1 MSDPITDELM
11 SAGAEFEITTLHTSG
26 RDLKIFKN
34 MPQNLATAIMAVEHA
49 YEDLDLIVAG
59 EQRLTYRMFFEQANR
74 LARYLIAE
82 KAVTPGQS
90 VAIAMKNCPEW
101 MLGFVAIALAGGV
114 VVMVNSRGEGDTMR
128 HAIEDSDARLILCDG
143 ARANLLSEAGCAVPT
158 LVWPSAT
165 WDEALAYT
173 GGAALPERKSDDL
186 AAMFFTSGTT
196 GRAKAAALSHRAL
209 LTGIWNT
216 KLAMASAYIK
226 IAKSYGIS
234 LEDLKGF
241 MPQACALL
249 VFPLFHVSGCTATFL
264 TALLSGGKLVLMDR
278 WSGAQALDLI
288 AQEKITTLG
297 GVPAMLWDILEAAQT
312 SQADLSSL
320 RSISCGGQGLPLG
333 LLEKLRARF
342 PEAVFG
348 AGYGMTEACGAVSQ
362 GNGDMLLENPTAS
375 GQVLPMVDV
384 RVVDE
389 TGSDVATGEA
399 GEIWV
404 RGATLM
410 EGYYNNPDAT
420 AACFQDGW
428 YKTGDIGFINE
439 AQLLTISDRKTD
451 MVISMGENIY
461 CAEVERLLSQNTA
474 IREVVTFGVPDDRM
488 GEKLIACVYSDDT
501 GLTRDAL
508 HDFAA
513 SHMAAYKIPCDFVIQ
528 HEPFSHNA
536 MGKVEK
542 HKLRRNYMEN
552 A

>member
-11 SAGAEFEITTLHTSG
+11 RAGAEFEITTLHTSG

-34 MPQNLATAIMAVEHA
+34 MPENLATAIMAVEHA

-59 EQRLTYRMFFEQANR
+59 DQRLTYRIFFEQANR

-128 HAIEDSDARLILCDG
+128 HAIEDSDARLILCDA
-143 ARANLLSEAGCAVPT
+143 ARANLLSEAGCAVPA

-173 GGAALPERKSDDL
+173 GGAALPERESNDL

-216 KLAMASAYIK
+216 KLAMAAAYIK

-241 MPQACALL
+241 MPQACSLL

-428 YKTGDIGFINE
+428 YKTGDIGFLNE

-501 GLTRDAL
+501 DLTRDAL
-508 HDFAA
+508 HAFAT
-513 SHMAAYKIPCDFVIQ
+513 SCMAAYKIPCDFVIQ

>member
-1 MSDPITDELM
+1 
-11 SAGAEFEITTLHTSG
+11 
-26 RDLKIFKN
+26 
-34 MPQNLATAIMAVEHA
+34 
-49 YEDLDLIVAG
+49 
-59 EQRLTYRMFFEQANR
+59 
-74 LARYLIAE
+74 
-82 KAVTPGQS
+82 
-90 VAIAMKNCPEW
+90 
-101 MLGFVAIALAGGV
+101 
-114 VVMVNSRGEGDTMR
+114 
-128 HAIEDSDARLILCDG
+128 
-143 ARANLLSEAGCAVPT
+143 
-158 LVWPSAT
+158 
-165 WDEALAYT
+165 
-173 GGAALPERKSDDL
+173 
-186 AAMFFTSGTT
+186 
-196 GRAKAAALSHRAL
+196 
-209 LTGIWNT
+209 
-216 KLAMASAYIK
+216 
-226 IAKSYGIS
+226 
-234 LEDLKGF
+234 
-241 MPQACALL
+241 
-249 VFPLFHVSGCTATFL
+249 
-264 TALLSGGKLVLMDR
+264 
-278 WSGAQALDLI
+278 
-288 AQEKITTLG
+288 
-297 GVPAMLWDILEAAQT
+297 
-312 SQADLSSL
+312 
-320 RSISCGGQGLPLG
+320 
-333 LLEKLRARF
+333 
-342 PEAVFG
+342 
-348 AGYGMTEACGAVSQ
+348 VSQ

-428 YKTGDIGFINE
+428 YKTGDIGFLNE

-501 GLTRDAL
+501 DLTRDAL
-508 HDFAA
+508 HAFAT
-513 SHMAAYKIPCDFVIQ
+513 SCMAAYKIPCDFVIQ